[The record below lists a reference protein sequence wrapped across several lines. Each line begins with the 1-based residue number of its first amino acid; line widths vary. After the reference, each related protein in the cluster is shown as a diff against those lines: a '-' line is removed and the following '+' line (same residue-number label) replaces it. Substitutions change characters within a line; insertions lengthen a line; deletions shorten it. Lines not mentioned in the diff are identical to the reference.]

1 MFKELLTLWSDSAAI
16 SVSIWLTL
24 LITILY
30 LGRQQIHQV
39 IGSSFRA
46 IVHTLKL
53 WSYTLRKVEMSLSA
67 RNKQILL
74 AIGEAEAQK
83 NIEREFT
90 RINSIVQRD
99 LSHYPALHRQIKE
112 VIDHVE
118 SDYQRSADAVPLP
131 PVWGEVI
138 STISALSGNGDP
150 TVSTL
155 LNNIKLSID
164 EAHQQTMHAYQSNGA
179 KRHKILADMQPDW
192 RDLDN
197 RIDKVKTKIDGLD
210 ARTQTIDEQM
220 RQYESIRKEEDK
232 AVSSLMSS
240 SLTQFFISGLVLTIA
255 LLGGI
260 VNFQLIAM
268 PMSEMVGGTSY
279 IGGVKT
285 SDIAA
290 LVIIL
295 IEIAMGLFLLE
306 SLRITHLFPIIG
318 SMDDQM
324 RRRMMV
330 ITFGILATL
339 ATIEASLAYMRD
351 LLALDHEALKQ
362 SLAGAMTGAGDAQF
376 RWIPAIGQ
384 MVMGFILPFAL
395 AFIAIPLESFIH
407 SVRTVIGLFAI
418 GLLRTLRIIVRMA
431 AGVFNQTSKI
441 ILGLY
446 DLLIVLPLSVE
457 RFITALISKRNTVI
471 AKPLIAQK

>member
-1 MFKELLTLWSDSAAI
+1 MFTELLTLWSDRAAI
-16 SVSIWLTL
+16 SASIWLV
-24 LITILY
+24 LIITVLY
-30 LGRQQIHQV
+30 LGRQQTHQV
-39 IGSSFRA
+39 INASFRA
-46 IVHTLKL
+46 IVSTLKL
-53 WSYTLRKVEMSLSA
+53 WSYTLRSVEANLRF
-67 RNKQILL
+67 RNKQVLL
-74 AIGEAEAQK
+74 AIGEAEAK
-83 NIEREFT
+83 KKIEREFT
-90 RINSIVQRD
+90 RVNSIVQRD

-112 VIDHVE
+112 VIDKVE
-118 SDYQRSADAVPLP
+118 SDYQDTADSVPLP
-131 PVWGEVI
+131 PVWGEVL
-138 STISALSGNGDP
+138 STITALSGNGDP
-150 TVSTL
+150 TVTTV
-155 LNNIKLSID
+155 LNNIKQSID
-164 EAHQQTMHAYQSNGA
+164 EAHQKTMQEYQSHGA
-179 KRHKILADMQPDW
+179 KRHKILADMQPNW
-192 RDLDN
+192 RELDN
-197 RIDKVKTKIDGLD
+197 KMDNVKSKIDGLD

-220 RQYESIRKEEDK
+220 KVYEGIRNGEDK

-240 SLTQFFISGLVLTIA
+240 SLTQFFISGLVLVIA
-255 LLGGI
+255 VLGGI
-260 VNFQLIAM
+260 INFQLIAM

-362 SLAGAMTGAGDAQF
+362 SLAGAVTGAVDSQF

-407 SVRTVIGLFAI
+407 SVRTVLGLLAI
-418 GLLRTLRIIVRMA
+418 ALLRTLRIIVRMT
-431 AGVFNQTSKI
+431 AGFVNQSSKI
-441 ILGLY
+441 MIGLY
-446 DLLIVLPLSVE
+446 DLIIVIPLSAE
-457 RFITALISKRNTVI
+457 RLINTAISRKNTF
-471 AKPLIAQK
+471 ADEQLQKAS